1 MNPDINFKLLATGE
15 PLLLRC
21 TLAAPS
27 DGKSAVVSL
36 DGCNPGQVRVRDLT
50 QLNRYYMAS
59 SVGDTV
65 RLTAPMATC
74 PDHPEI
80 LSTDCEFV
88 VNDFNRGWVR
98 LQSKTKS
105 CDFWVPAAAVELVQ
119 TIHDVE
125 PYRIV
130 HDRNDEYYFF
140 AVEDVRPD
148 EPVEVARFIYGED
161 YTFHKAE
168 AEQFA
173 KGYCAFLNAQHKKNG
188 DVSD

>member
-1 MNPDINFKLLATGE
+1 MNSKINFKLLATGE

-21 TLAAPS
+21 TLALPS
-27 DGKSAVVSL
+27 DGKTAVVDL
-36 DGCNPGQVRVRDLT
+36 KGCNAGRVQVRDLT

-88 VNDFNRGWVR
+88 VTDFNRGWVR
-98 LQSKTKS
+98 LRSKTKAH
-105 CDFWVPAAAVELVQ
+105 DFWVPAAAVELVQ
-119 TIHDVE
+119 TISDAA

-130 HDRNDEYYFF
+130 QDRIEEYYFF

-161 YTFHKAE
+161 YTFMEAE
-168 AEQFA
+168 AERFA
-173 KGYCAFLNAQHKKNG
+173 QEYCAFLNAQHQKKA
-188 DVSD
+188 DVPD